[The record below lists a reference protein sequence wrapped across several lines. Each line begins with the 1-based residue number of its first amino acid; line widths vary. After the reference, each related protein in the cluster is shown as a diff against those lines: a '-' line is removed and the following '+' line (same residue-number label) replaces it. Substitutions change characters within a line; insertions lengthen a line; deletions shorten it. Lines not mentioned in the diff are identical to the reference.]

1 MKELIILIFLINAIY
16 FSAGIIVPVTQGSYS
31 AQFSLT
37 KASGSASGF
46 SVDLTDGAGNFTL
59 KGQHFD
65 AIAYTYQM
73 WTTYDLLLIDLI
85 GISTDSSNLAVIY
98 LYASPSTHAISSIY
112 FESFTQI
119 MDTVSASGS
128 VQFSTSSS
136 KINVYFPALIKLP
149 NLVQT
154 NFKITGAQIELR
166 PGSQGW
172 ASINGGNDTFIV
184 FNTVNCATCEQSKKK
199 IGGGWYELHSLFV
212 NEQQNRAC
220 FGILYL
226 MIGES
231 SSVLLDYGL
240 CFGGSVQTADAS
252 YTAQWSG
259 SL

>member
-1 MKELIILIFLINAIY
+1 MLCVNIFYYSEAA
-16 FSAGIIVPVTQGSYS
+16 FDVPVTQGSYS
-31 AQFSLT
+31 AQFTLT
-37 KASGSASGF
+37 RATGSGSGI
-46 SVDLTDGAGNFTL
+46 SVDLKNGAGNFTL
-59 KGQHFD
+59 NGQHFD

-85 GISTDSSNLAVIY
+85 GISTDSTNLAVIY
-98 LYASPSTHAISSIY
+98 LYASPSTHAISSVY
-112 FESFTQI
+112 YESFTQI
-119 MDTVSASGS
+119 MNTVSASGS
-128 VQFSTSSS
+128 VQFTATSSEIS
-136 KINVYFPALIKLP
+136 VYFPALLKLP
-149 NLVQT
+149 NLVKT

-166 PGSQGW
+166 SGSNGW

-184 FNTVNCATCEQSKKK
+184 FNTVNCATCEQSTKK

-212 NEQQNRAC
+212 NEQENRAC

-226 MIGES
+226 MIGET

-240 CFGGSVQTADAS
+240 CFGGSVQTAYQS